1 VLQEMEEYAHHHLP
15 LRDGVSVSLRV

>member
-1 VLQEMEEYAHHHLP
+1 MLQEMEEYAHHHLP

>member
-1 VLQEMEEYAHHHLP
+1 VLREMEEYAHHHLP